1 MTSLK
6 AQQIPED
13 FLDWCFKN
21 TNISQSVG
29 TGKNGDQVNL
39 IHYAAEK
46 GYVQVVKKLVDR
58 KINVNTP
65 TPNYR
70 MRTSLHYASMYGHL
84 EVANLL
90 LLNGA
95 NVNCED
101 NTKMTPLYYAS
112 ANGHFEM
119 VELLLNYNANIN
131 CQNKDKVTPLHSA
144 AHYGHLEVAKLLF
157 QRGANVN
164 LQNLRKQT
172 PLHIAVKYCKKE
184 IVKNILD
191 YGCDI
196 NIKDGYGKTAEE
208 IAVSEGFH
216 DIVELISQKRME
228 SLSLNQNRV
237 SQVSSEDSNDCEIC
251 LEPKIGGT
259 FAFIP
264 CGHTVACERCCR
276 RIEGRSCPI
285 CRNVVNQFHRIYL

>member
-1 MTSLK
+1 MTSSK
-6 AQQIPED
+6 TQQIPED

-39 IHYAAEK
+39 IHYAAER
-46 GYVQVVKKLVDR
+46 GYVQVVEKLVDS
-58 KINVNTP
+58 KININTP

-70 MRTSLHYASMYGHL
+70 KRNALHYASMYNHL

-90 LLNGA
+90 LLKAA

-119 VELLLNYNANIN
+119 VELLLNFNANIN
-131 CQNKDKVTPLHSA
+131 WQNKDKVTPLHSA
-144 AHYGHLEVAKLLF
+144 AHYGHLEVAKLLL
-157 QRGANVN
+157 QRGADVNFQNV
-164 LQNLRKQT
+164 RKQT
-172 PLHIAVKYCKKE
+172 PLHIAVKYCKIE

-196 NIKDGYGKTAEE
+196 NIRDEHGKTAEE
-208 IAVSEGFH
+208 IAVSERFH
-216 DIVELISQKRME
+216 EIVALISQKRIE
-228 SLSLNQNRV
+228 SLSLNQNQASTV
-237 SQVSSEDSNDCEIC
+237 ENSNNCQIC
-251 LEPKIGGT
+251 FKAKKGT
-259 FAFIP
+259 YVFLP
-264 CGHTVACERCCR
+264 CGHTIACEECCR
-276 RIEGRSCPI
+276 KILGSSCPI
-285 CRNVVNQFHRIYL
+285 CRGVVNQFHRIYL